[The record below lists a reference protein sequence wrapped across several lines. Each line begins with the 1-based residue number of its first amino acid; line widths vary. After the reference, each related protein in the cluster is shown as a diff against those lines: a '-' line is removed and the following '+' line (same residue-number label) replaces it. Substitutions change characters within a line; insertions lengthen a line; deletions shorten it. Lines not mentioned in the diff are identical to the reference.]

1 MKTNRILSILVLLL
15 CAFGIMSCS
24 KGSKD
29 GRKIT
34 DRKEYNLTVASKML
48 PGVLFS
54 CGSNYLTDVYAV
66 KVGDSDKWS
75 QFGPISG
82 FDYTEGYEYEIKIR
96 ETSYLDYRMGEPA
109 WTEYDLIK
117 VISKEKKDSEG
128 LPADFVPDWFI
139 GE

>member
-1 MKTNRILSILVLLL
+1 MKINRILSILVLLL

-24 KGSKD
+24 KD

-34 DRKEYNLTVASKML
+34 DRQEYTLTVASKML

-54 CGSNYLTDVYAV
+54 CGFNYLTDVYAV
-66 KVGDSDKWS
+66 KVGDS

-117 VISKEKKDSEG
+117 VISKVEKDLEG
-128 LPADFVPDWFI
+128 LPSDFIPEWFI
-139 GE
+139 SEGE

>member
-24 KGSKD
+24 KD
-29 GRKIT
+29 GRQIT
-34 DRKEYNLTVASKML
+34 DRQEYTLTVASKML

-54 CGSNYLTDVYAV
+54 CGANYLTDVYAV

-109 WTEYDLIK
+109 WTEYELIK
-117 VISKEKKDSEG
+117 VISKVEKDSED
-128 LPADFVPDWFI
+128 LPSDFVPDWFI

>member
-1 MKTNRILSILVLLL
+1 MKTNRILSILVLLM

-24 KGSKD
+24 KEE
-29 GRKIT
+29 RKIT
-34 DRKEYNLTVASKML
+34 GRQEYTLTVASKML

-82 FDYTEGYEYEIKIR
+82 FDYTEGYEYEIRIR
-96 ETSYLDYRMGEPA
+96 ETNYLDYRMGEPA

-117 VISKEKKDSEG
+117 VISKVEKDSDG
-128 LPADFVPDWFI
+128 LPADFVPDWFV